1 MFRKHVKF
9 VHVPVLNVNLPAD
22 VFREVMD
29 LVEQGNYSTP
39 EQFMTVAAY
48 NQLAL
53 ERVLPDAI
61 ETKPSRKPRLSVSR
75 RKSNVP
81 TSAVL
86 TPHWKEPVSDGSDVL
101 QGVLDRLAR
110 STAEGVRLESSVA
123 PNDVGTE
130 RIWGQVNR
138 LFPLKL
144 ACRWIDSRMRES
156 SAWPKLNLVLD
167 QLPRDAAVFGSFV
180 ETLDAKAGRAREA
193 ALSAGVPRAGNL
205 ASCDRFA
212 SQFVARVTRA
222 NRVHPGAAFQIGLA
236 CLVGDDVQLT
246 SKGSELAL
254 LENPLLDLS
263 ADCAEQTLSNNERR
277 LLVDHIMESVP
288 AERGDQLCVLTAIR
302 DGHVT
307 PVGLLSYI
315 HRNFPADWSDLAF
328 RTHVYGILARL
339 AELGQI
345 ERVWSGRS
353 VHYRLTDSASVLVD
367 QFANARTG

>member
-1 MFRKHVKF
+1 M
-9 VHVPVLNVNLPAD
+9 PVLNVNLPID

-29 LVEQGNYSTP
+29 MVEQGHYSTP

-53 ERVLPDAI
+53 ERVQPDA
-61 ETKPSRKPRLSVSR
+61 KDAKSSRKPRLSVSR

-81 TSAVL
+81 TNAVL

-110 STAEGVRLESSVA
+110 STAEGVRFESSAA
-123 PNDVGTE
+123 PNEVGTE

-144 ACRWIDSRMRES
+144 ACRWIYSRMRES

-167 QLPRDAAVFGSFV
+167 QLPRDTAVFGSFV
-180 ETLDAKAGRAREA
+180 ETLDARAGRARES
-193 ALSAGVPRAGNL
+193 ALSAGLPRAGNL

-212 SQFVARVTRA
+212 SQFLARVTRA

-246 SKGSELAL
+246 SKGCELAL
-254 LENPLLDLS
+254 LENPLLDSS
-263 ADCAEQTLSNNERR
+263 AGSAEQTLSTDERR

-315 HRNFPADWSDLAF
+315 HRNFPEDWSDLAF

-345 ERVWSGRS
+345 QRVWTGRS
-353 VHYRLTDSASVLVD
+353 VNYRLTDSASVLVD
-367 QFANARTG
+367 QFANARTA

>member
-1 MFRKHVKF
+1 
-9 VHVPVLNVNLPAD
+9 
-22 VFREVMD
+22 MD
-29 LVEQGNYSTP
+29 LVEHGQYSTP

-53 ERVLPDAI
+53 ERAPRD
-61 ETKPSRKPRLSVSR
+61 ETQTKPARKPRLSLSR
-75 RKSNVP
+75 RKSKAP
-81 TSAVL
+81 ASAVL
-86 TPHWKEPVSDGSDVL
+86 APQWKEPLSDGSDVL
-101 QGVLDRLAR
+101 QGVLDRLTR
-110 STAEGVRLESSVA
+110 STADGICESSAA
-123 PNDVGTE
+123 PNDVGAE

-144 ACRWIDSRMRES
+144 ACRWIYSRMREGS
-156 SAWPKLNLVLD
+156 VWPKLNVVLD
-167 QLPRDAAVFGSFV
+167 QLPRDAAVFGSFL
-180 ETLDAKAGRAREA
+180 ETLDVKAGRAREG
-193 ALSAGVPRAGNL
+193 ALSAGLPRAGNL

-212 SQFVARVTRA
+212 SQFIARVTRA

-236 CLVGDDVQLT
+236 CLVGDEVQLT

-254 LENPLLDLS
+254 LENPLLDSSSDS
-263 ADCAEQTLSNNERR
+263 AQQTLSTDERR
-277 LLVDHIMESVP
+277 LFVDHIMESVP

-315 HRNFPADWSDLAF
+315 HRNFPTDWSELAF

-345 ERVWSGRS
+345 ERVWTGRS

-367 QFANARTG
+367 EFANSRIA

>member
-1 MFRKHVKF
+1 
-9 VHVPVLNVNLPAD
+9 
-22 VFREVMD
+22 MD
-29 LVEQGNYSTP
+29 LVEQGHYISP

-53 ERVLPDAI
+53 ERVPPDAVDS
-61 ETKPSRKPRLSVSR
+61 KPSRKPRLSVSR

-86 TPHWKEPVSDGSDVL
+86 TPNWKEPVSDGSDVL
-101 QGVLDRLAR
+101 QRVLDRLAR
-110 STAEGVRLESSVA
+110 SSAEGVVLESSTT
-123 PNDVGTE
+123 PNDVGAE

-156 SAWPKLNLVLD
+156 SAWPKLNFVLD

-180 ETLDAKAGRAREA
+180 EIIDAKAGRAREA
-193 ALSAGVPRAGNL
+193 ALSAGLPRAGNL

-236 CLVGDDVQLT
+236 CLAGDDVQLT

-254 LENPLLDLS
+254 LENPLLDAS
-263 ADCAEQTLSNNERR
+263 ADSAEQTLSTDERR
-277 LLVDHIMESVP
+277 LLVVHIMESVP

-315 HRNFPADWSDLAF
+315 HRNFPTDWSELAF

-345 ERVWSGRS
+345 QRVWSGRS

-367 QFANARTG
+367 KFANARTA